1 MSLMWRAVTAA
12 FLLFALFSTSYAQR
26 GGGHGFAGGGAHGFG
41 GGGAHGF
48 GAARPSGGFRSAP
61 MRMGGFAGASRASF
75 APRQFGFGPR
85 FSPVTRSNFARSRP
99 LATRNFPQRRGGVT
113 FGHITRGS
121 SFRSSFRGRDDRDFR
136 GRGDRDFDRDDFH
149 HRFRNAFLYAFPYY
163 YSGAYLDPFYD
174 DYWNPYYSLGSYGYD
189 PNQGTSTY
197 ADLGNQL
204 NQMSLQLDELR
215 DQNES
220 LQSELVE
227 SRAPTP
233 PPAIASGASSAPV
246 TVLVFNDGHQRQIQN
261 YAIVGQTLWI
271 LSDARATKVPLADL
285 NLDQTIKT
293 NEERGVEFLGPAS
306 RQ

>member
-26 GGGHGFAGGGAHGFG
+26 GGGHGVAGGGAHGFG
-41 GGGAHGF
+41 GGGARGF
-48 GAARPSGGFRSAP
+48 GAARPASGFRAAP
-61 MRMGGFAGASRASF
+61 MRMGGFPTASRTSF

-85 FSPVTRSNFARSRP
+85 FSPVTRSSFARSRP
-99 LATRNFPQRRGGVT
+99 LPTRNFQQRRSGVA

-121 SFRSSFRGRDDRDFR
+121 SFRSSFRGRGDRGF
-136 GRGDRDFDRDDFH
+136 RDFDRDDFH
-149 HRFRNAFLYAFPYY
+149 HRFHNAFLFAFPF
-163 YSGAYLDPFYD
+163 YSSGGYFDPFYD
-174 DYWNPYYSLGSYGYD
+174 DYWNPYYSFGSYGYD

-197 ADLGNQL
+197 TDLGNQL
-204 NQMSLQLDELR
+204 NEMSLQLEELR

-233 PPAIASGASSAPV
+233 LPAIASVASSAPV
-246 TVLVFNDGHQRQIQN
+246 TLLVFNDGHQRQIQN

-285 NLDQTIKT
+285 NLDQTIKI